1 MMMANIKKLL
11 GARIKELR
19 KKRGLTQEKMAELI
33 EISPPSVSKIESGIY
48 HPTEENIEKIA
59 NVLDVQVYELYKFD
73 SNLSSEKIKKNIY
86 TLLDKATKEQ
96 LDLLL
101 KITRDIIN

>member
-1 MMMANIKKLL
+1 MANIKKLL

-48 HPTEENIEKIA
+48 HPTEENIKKIA
-59 NVLDVQVYELYKFD
+59 EVLNVEIFELYKFNQLISKEDIKDKLHLIID
-73 SNLSSEKIKKNIY
+73 SLNEKDLKLAYK
-86 TLLDKATKEQ
+86 LLNS
-96 LDLLL
+96 LL
-101 KITRDIIN
+101 N